1 MYYWIRVKMS
11 NKCVTNHVMKWDL
24 VEKVIHD
31 EIRLDD
37 KNKPINNGVLTIDV
51 YDIINADSEYSQ
63 WSDRDDM

>member
-1 MYYWIRVKMS
+1 MS
-11 NKCVTNHVMKWDL
+11 NKCVANHVMKRDL

-37 KNKPINNGVLTIDV
+37 KNKPINNGVGTIDV

-63 WSDRDDM
+63 WRDRDDMWMNRE